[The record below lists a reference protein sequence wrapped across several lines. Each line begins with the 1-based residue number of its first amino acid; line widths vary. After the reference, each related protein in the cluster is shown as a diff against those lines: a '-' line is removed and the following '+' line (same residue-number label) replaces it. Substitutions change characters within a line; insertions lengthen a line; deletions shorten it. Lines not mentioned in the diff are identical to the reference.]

1 MKKFFKDIVTAAL
14 TFEARLLLKRH
25 KPTIIAIT
33 GNIGKTSTKDA
44 IYAAIKGSVHA
55 RKSEKSFNSD
65 IGVALTILGLHN
77 GWNSPLIWM
86 KNIVEGLLL
95 VLFGGD
101 YPKVLVLEMGVD
113 RPGDMRRLTSWI
125 RPHIVVLTR
134 LPDVPV
140 HVEYFA
146 SPQEVIEEKMTLVH
160 ALRPEGTLL
169 YNADDPRI
177 LKAIKDIGV
186 QALGFG
192 HAQNAHFNASTEA
205 LLYDNGVL
213 QGVAFT
219 VRNIEGQESRIEVK
233 DTVGSQHT
241 YAYTAAVGVA
251 SVLGITLPVA
261 VQALE
266 SHTPPYGRMHL
277 LEGINGSIIIDDT
290 YNSSPAACEH
300 ALSTLSHI
308 QTKGK
313 RIAVLG
319 DMLELGQF
327 SVREHER
334 IGTLIK
340 SSADV
345 LVTIGVRARAIAETA
360 RSLGFAEESILQFDD
375 SNTAKEPI
383 ASLVEQGDVVLVKA
397 SQGIRAEHIVAH
409 LLRDKQRDMDKLVRQ
424 DLMWSRR

>member
-1 MKKFFKDIVTAAL
+1 MKKLFKDIVTAAL
-14 TFEARLLLKRH
+14 TFEAQLLLKRH

-44 IYAAIKGSVHA
+44 VYTAIKGSVHA

-65 IGVALTILGLHN
+65 IGVALTILGLQN
-77 GWNSPLIWM
+77 GWSDPLLWM
-86 KNIVEGLLL
+86 KNIIEGLLL
-95 VLFGGD
+95 VVFGGD

-113 RPGDMRRLTSWI
+113 HPGDMKRLTAWI

-140 HVEYFA
+140 HVEHFT

-177 LKAIKDIGV
+177 HSALKDVTV
-186 QALGFG
+186 QMFGFG
-192 HAQNAHFNASTEA
+192 HARNAHFNASGEA
-205 LLYDNGVL
+205 LLYTNGAL

-219 VRNIEGQESRIEVK
+219 VRNIDGDESRVEVK
-233 DTVGSQHT
+233 DTVGAQHA

-251 SVLGITLPVA
+251 SVLGIALPVA

-266 SHTPPYGRMHL
+266 SHTPPRGRMHL
-277 LEGINGSIIIDDT
+277 LPGVNGSVIIDDT

-300 ALSTLSHI
+300 ALLTLSQI
-308 QTKGK
+308 QAHGK
-313 RIAVLG
+313 KIAVLG

-334 IGTLIK
+334 IGTLIQ

-345 LVTIGVRARAIAETA
+345 LVTVGVRARAIAQTA
-360 RSLGFAEESILQFDD
+360 LSLGFASDKILQFDD
-375 SNTAKEPI
+375 SNAAKEPI
-383 ASLVEQGDVVLVKA
+383 FSLVEQGDVVLVKA
-397 SQGIRAEHIVAH
+397 SQGVRAEHIVAH
-409 LLRDKQRDMDKLVRQ
+409 LLQDKQRDMEKLVRQ
-424 DLMWSRR
+424 DRMWSRR